1 IQTIITGRRPD
12 KTVYENN
19 IPANLKYYRTDFVSK
34 DSEDV
39 SEMLLAHIQEM
50 IQLEHGVKIDNSTYR
65 IIMSDAEADELEQN
79 WTQYDEISA
88 LYISKNVLLTTSQNE
103 LFSNVEIHIIPD
115 NYFKFEMQEVGE
127 AW

>member
-1 IQTIITGRRPD
+1 M
-12 KTVYENN
+12 
-19 IPANLKYYRTDFVSK
+19 
-34 DSEDV
+34 

-50 IQLEHGVKIDNSTYR
+50 IQLEHGVKIDNSTYQ

-115 NYFKFEMQEVGE
+115 NYFKFEIQEVGE